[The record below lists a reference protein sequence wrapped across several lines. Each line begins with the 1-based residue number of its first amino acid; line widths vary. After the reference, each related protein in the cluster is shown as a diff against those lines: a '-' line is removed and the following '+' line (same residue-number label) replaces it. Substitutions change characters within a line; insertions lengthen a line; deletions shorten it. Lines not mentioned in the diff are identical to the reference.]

1 MFTEDTQTH
10 TRTMG
15 EQNDT
20 QTVLNEEVAASE
32 QQKPAKGKAINLKQ
46 AAGFVAGAAAGAAA
60 SVAVDAFANRT
71 IGEPTVETE
80 EDLDTEAEPAPEA
93 EPVVTPTPQPTPQP
107 QVREA
112 QPDPAVR
119 QAVHQEPQQQTE
131 RGEDQFFRDHEVK
144 IQEIGTHETSDG
156 HVVHTAAGTVNG
168 HNAVFVDDGHG
179 TVTEYAVDQNDNQQ
193 IEDSEIV
200 HVEGQDLTMG
210 DLAEHLVEVEAVPEP
225 TATQAS
231 DVRVIA
237 VENDVTMGEHTVNVA
252 MVTVGDTEGLLID
265 ANQDGEV
272 NVMAMDANHDGD
284 FSENELQNVT
294 GAHIPMPTQED
305 TQSYVAQTDDLPD
318 YSNDSDI
325 TVYDV

>member
-15 EQNDT
+15 EQSDT

-60 SVAVDAFANRT
+60 SVAVDAFAN
-71 IGEPTVETE
+71 GSGSMSEP
-80 EDLDTEAEPAPEA
+80 DADPIADA
-93 EPVVTPTPQPTPQP
+93 EPVVAPAPQPTAQPASQP

-112 QPDPAVR
+112 QPEPSAR

>member
-15 EQNDT
+15 EQSDT
-20 QTVLNEEVAASE
+20 QTVLNEEVAVSE
-32 QQKPAKGKAINLKQ
+32 QQKPMKGKAINLKQ

-60 SVAVDAFANRT
+60 SVAVDAFAGGT
-71 IGEPTVETE
+71 IDEPMSEPETE
-80 EDLDTEAEPAPEA
+80 PEAEA
-93 EPVVTPTPQPTPQP
+93 EPVVTPTPQPTAQPASQP

-112 QPDPAVR
+112 QPEPSAR

-131 RGEDQFFRDHEVK
+131 RGEDPFFRDHEVK

-193 IEDSEIV
+193 IEDNEIV

-294 GAHIPMPTQED
+294 GAHIPMPTQDD
-305 TQSYVAQTDDLPD
+305 TQSYMAQTDDLPD

>member
-15 EQNDT
+15 EQNNT

-46 AAGFVAGAAAGAAA
+46 VAGFVAGAAAGAAA
-60 SVAVDAFANRT
+60 SLAVDAFAN
-71 IGEPTVETE
+71 GSGSMSEP
-80 EDLDTEAEPAPEA
+80 DAEPIADA
-93 EPVVTPTPQPTPQP
+93 EPVVAPAPQPTAQPASQP

-112 QPDPAVR
+112 QPEPSAR

-156 HVVHTAAGTVNG
+156 YVVHTAAGTVNG